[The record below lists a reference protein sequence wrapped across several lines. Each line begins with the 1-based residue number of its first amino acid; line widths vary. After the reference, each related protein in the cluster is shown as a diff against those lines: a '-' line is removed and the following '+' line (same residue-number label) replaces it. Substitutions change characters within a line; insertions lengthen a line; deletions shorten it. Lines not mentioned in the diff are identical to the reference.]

1 VILDS
6 RLRVPLGAKIL
17 RQCDPEQTIIVTSD
31 HASRQKAQAIESLGA
46 KVWRAKTRQGRIA
59 WRPVLRRLAE
69 EGVLSVMIES
79 GAITAAWALEERAID
94 KVLFFYAPIILGGD
108 GRVMIEA
115 LGVKRVKQAI
125 SLQGMHVRKSG
136 SDILVSA
143 YLGNG

>member
-6 RLRVPLGAKIL
+6 HLRIPLGAKLL
-17 RQCDPEQTIIVTSD
+17 RQRDPEKSIIVTSE

-46 KVWRAKTRQGRIA
+46 RVWRAKPQQGRIS
-59 WRPVLRRLAE
+59 WRAVLRRLAA

-94 KVLFFYAPIILGGD
+94 KILFFYAPKILGGD

-115 LGVKRVKQAI
+115 LGVKRVRQAI
-125 SLQGMHVRKSG
+125 LLQGMQVRKFG

-143 YLGNG
+143 YLGYR